1 MTGPSAAA
9 AAVDQNLAAMSDLS
23 RSIAERIEAATGSG
37 SATGSPAGTGAA
49 APAGTADQPAAGDQ
63 AVAPS
68 ANGAAQ
74 EPSAERRQRV
84 HGPRVTVSRASG
96 MVGGSASA
104 SQQAH
109 LDDLVRRYT
118 AKTATSKEIAQRY
131 RRVLADSRAVV
142 GFRSKTKEM
151 LYPIAGRR
159 AHGSRLE
166 DIDGNRYVDITM
178 GFGVLLF
185 GHEPD
190 FVSEAVRE
198 HLSRGI
204 QLGPRNVETGEAA
217 ELLAELTGMERVAFA
232 NSGTEANSAAIRLA
246 RAATGRRRIVTF
258 HGAYHGHADNV
269 LGRSAGT
276 GADRITVPVSTGIPS
291 ASVADLLVLDYGSD
305 ASLEVIAEHAD
316 DIAAVIIEPVQS
328 RHPSLRPVGFV
339 RQLRE
344 LTRRHGIVLMF
355 DEMLTGFRPAP
366 RGAQELYGV
375 TPDLATY
382 GKLLGGGFPIG
393 AIAGRADIMDG
404 VDGGFWQYGDASYP
418 PADTTFFGGTYIQ
431 HPVSMV
437 AARAVLTHLKEHS
450 PRLQE
455 RLNARTAGLA
465 DSLNRFFEDEEFPL
479 SVSHFGSQFRF
490 EHRADMELLYHHLM
504 LRGVHVWEWRNFFLS
519 TAHSDGDIAFI
530 ADAVRGSMRDLRAAG
545 FFPGGPKVLP
555 TPGGQAPAQAQTPP
569 QAQAPTRAQ
578 IPVATQG
585 PTATQGPGIVRLPEV
600 TQPPAGAQAPA
611 VAQAPAPR
619 TEPGSRTAVAARRAP
634 DFSIYFFGDY
644 PQEEAEAE
652 AGADAGSPAAA
663 PGKYDHILETARFAD
678 QHGFHALWMPERHFH
693 SFGGLFPN
701 PVVLAAALARETRHV
716 RLNAGS
722 VVLPLHDPVRVAEE
736 WSMADNLSGGR
747 VGIGCA
753 SGWHANDFVFFPEH
767 FGRHKEMMYEQ
778 VEQVRRLWRG
788 EAVRRTGG
796 DGETEVRLFP
806 RPVQDA
812 PPMYTAVVGNPASYV
827 AAARNDVGVVTNLM
841 TQSVEQLAE
850 NIALYRRTRA
860 EHGLDPDAGRVA
872 VLLHTYLAA
881 DHRTARAEAYE
892 PLARYMR
899 ASLSLFGNVAN
910 SLGHNVDLSAL
921 SEDDLDVLFRR
932 AYDRYCDQRALI
944 GTPETVASVV
954 DAVSAAGADEIVSLV
969 DFGVQPGALRTGL
982 THIDALRRRYH
993 APGADALTAAQAGA
1007 DAGVNTDTSTGA
1019 SAGARTSVSHVSAA
1033 PLSPGQQRIWFLERM
1048 LPGRTAYNETK
1059 AIRLDGPLDVP
1070 ALRTALGELVA
1081 RHEGL
1086 RTVFREIDDA
1096 PCQLVLPPSAP
1107 DFAVLDRTGAGA
1119 DGEEAAD
1126 AAVRAVL
1133 ADESARR
1140 FDLVD
1145 GPLFVTRLVKL
1156 GEERHVLVFSLHHI
1170 VVDAASATVLARDLS
1185 ALYRAAHRGS
1195 DAGLPALTGTYADH
1209 ARAQLRALDDPAG
1222 AVDLRYWLDTL
1233 GGELPVL
1240 ELPCDRPRPA
1250 AMTSNGRAVFHRLA
1264 PELSDRLRDLSRQ
1277 RRGTLF
1283 MTLLAGFT
1291 AMLHRVTGQRDIV
1304 VGTPI
1309 SDRPQGTED
1318 LLGFFVNTLALR
1330 FDLSGDPE
1338 FGTFLDRVR
1347 GVALDAYDHAD
1358 VPFEAVVRELAPAR
1372 TTDRTPVFQVLAEF
1386 ESSDPFRFDLPGVR
1400 ATVID
1405 AGPDKALTDLAVYFT
1420 DQPEGIR
1427 CHLEY
1432 NTDLFDADTVDGFF
1446 RTFRDL
1452 LEAAVREPGTPLS
1465 RLGATPARQETAQAV
1480 TPSPEQPATTTAARQ
1495 RGMVTVPPVE
1505 PAAQPVPAA
1514 WQQGPVRPVARATVH
1529 ELVARRAAD
1538 APYRT
1543 AVHHGDDRLSYREL
1557 DARAERLAAVVRER
1571 SGTTATAT
1579 ADGADDVVA
1588 LWLPRSTDLVVAM
1601 LAVLKSGLAYVPLDP
1616 SLGRARA
1623 ATVIAESGARLL
1635 LSTGSRADELDL
1647 PDGLAV
1653 IDVAAENRT
1662 TDRTKKVPSDAAG
1675 PESLCYV
1682 IYTSGSTG
1690 KPKGVAVPHSA
1701 VVDLCQWHHKRFAFT
1716 SADRS
1721 ALVCSQSFD
1730 ASVLEIWPALTAGAS
1745 LVIADDTVR
1754 ADTAELARWYA
1765 QQHVTFSILPTALGE
1780 ALLTLPPAEQPP
1792 LRHLLL
1798 GGDVMRTRPHPDVP
1812 YETVNVYGPTET
1824 TVLCTTQTVGP
1835 RTPGTGSGPIPIG
1848 RPADNVSVRVLDA
1861 SGAPVPLGTVGE
1873 LYVGGPGIARG
1884 YLGVPASADDRF
1896 GPDPVGAES
1905 GAKALE
1911 GATTAGSPG
1920 ASGAGAPSA
1929 GTRFYRTGDL
1939 VRWTEDGALEFRGR
1953 ADDQVKIRGY
1963 RVEPEEAAR
1972 ALNGLDGVREAAVVA
1987 RRDSRGEA
1995 YLAAYAV
2002 PADRDADD
2010 TTTAAGR
2017 RTYADRLARELAARL
2032 PEYLVP
2038 RSWAVLTALPLGGNG
2053 KMDRAAL
2060 PDPEIVTA
2068 ARPAPA
2074 FTPASAPVPAPVS
2087 GRPGQE
2093 ARQTAPAPAS
2103 SADGPEP
2110 GLRDRIEHRLR
2121 ALWADAFDLT
2131 ADAIGPDASFFDLGG
2146 HSIAAIRLV
2155 NRAREVFGQEYPMVR
2170 FYQEPTVRAMAA
2182 YLAGDT
2188 GTDAP
2193 SEDAEAG
2200 RSESPRVDAETRAGA
2215 GAGTGSDAGTGGRSG
2230 ADTGTDTG
2238 ADAGPDGATDVVDR
2252 APATYQQQGFI
2263 AQDDHPTPHVFNVA
2277 LRITLTGGLDLPA
2290 LRTALSQLIARHES
2304 LRTRF
2309 VKEDGQWWQ
2318 EILRPRP
2325 VDLQVEDLTT
2335 GRNTRAGTAVAA
2347 EAMDAEIEQISAQA
2361 AATRFDFGEGVA
2373 PKLRLVRSGP
2383 STWVL
2388 FFVLHHS
2395 TCDGWAVSVLLSDF
2409 AALYG
2414 AAATGTPHT
2423 LASTVPQ
2430 PTEYARWQRETAPER
2445 PDQRLLKYWAREL
2458 DGAPF
2463 ELALPLD
2470 RPRPETLSGQGRV
2483 VLFSVDS
2490 GLLTDVE
2497 RLARKCGTT
2506 PYAVTTAAL
2515 GRLIGKLSGRT
2526 DVVANVAYANRE
2538 RRAFESLMACTAVGL
2553 PLRIRLDGVGTFTDL
2568 VRQVA
2573 HTSIEGIDHI
2583 VSLRRLVEPLREEM
2597 GVEVP
2602 DHVPFGF
2609 AYQSSLQT
2617 DIELPGVAAVVEDLA
2632 VPAARTDLSIGLIP
2646 AGDTLTGYMEY
2657 STDLWEHSTVEGW
2670 ADAYV
2675 NLLAEEVR
2683 AALAD

>member
-1 MTGPSAAA
+1 MTGLSGAA
-9 AAVDQNLAAMSDLS
+9 AAVDQDLAAMADLS
-23 RSIAERIEAATGSG
+23 RRIAQRIEAAAGT
-37 SATGSPAGTGAA
+37 AEQTAAPEAPAPAAPAAGTG
-49 APAGTADQPAAGDQ
+49 G
-63 AVAPS
+63 
-68 ANGAAQ
+68 
-74 EPSAERRQRV
+74 RQRV

-96 MVGGSASA
+96 MVGGLAPA

-159 AHGSRLE
+159 ASGSWLE
-166 DIDGNRYVDITM
+166 DVDGNRYVDITM

-185 GHEPD
+185 GHEPR

-269 LGRSAGT
+269 LGRSTGT
-276 GADRITVPVSTGIPS
+276 GADRVTVPVSSGIPHN
-291 ASVADLLVLDYGSD
+291 SVADLLVLDYGSD
-305 ASLEVIAEHAD
+305 ASLAAVAEHAD

-328 RHPSLRPVGFV
+328 RHPSLQPAEFV
-339 RQLRE
+339 RRLRE

-393 AIAGRADIMDG
+393 AIAGRADIMNG

-450 PRLQE
+450 PLLQE
-455 RLNARTAGLA
+455 RLNARTGELA

-479 SVSHFGSQFRF
+479 RISHFGSQFRF

-519 TAHSDGDIAFI
+519 TAHSDGDLEFI
-530 ADAVRGSMRDLRAAG
+530 ADAVRGSLRDLRAAG
-545 FFPGGPKVLP
+545 FFPGGPKPLA
-555 TPGGQAPAQAQTPP
+555 TAAPATARAPKAPGTPE
-569 QAQAPTRAQ
+569 APKASGAV
-578 IPVATQG
+578 PGAPLAEEPKGVAWNAAAAR
-585 PTATQGPGIVRLPEV
+585 TATVP
-600 TQPPAGAQAPA
+600 APA
-611 VAQAPAPR
+611 RTAPKPATEPRPAPSATAAAPRR
-619 TEPGSRTAVAARRAP
+619 TP

-644 PQEEAEAE
+644 PQDETAA
-652 AGADAGSPAAA
+652 AADPAASQ
-663 PGKYDHILETARFAD
+663 GKYDHILDTARFAD

-753 SGWHANDFVFFPEH
+753 SGWHANDFVFFPER

-788 EAVRRTGG
+788 EAVRRAGG

-806 RPVQDA
+806 RPVQDT
-812 PPMYTAVVGNPASYV
+812 PPMYTAVVGNPASYE
-827 AAARNDVGVVTNLM
+827 AAARHDVGVVTNLM

-881 DHRTARAEAYE
+881 DHRTARTEAYE
-892 PLARYMR
+892 PLSRYMR

-944 GTPETVASVV
+944 GTPETVAPVV

-969 DFGVQPGALRTGL
+969 DFGVAPDALRSGL
-982 THIDALRRRYH
+982 THVDALRRRYH
-993 APGADALTAAQAGA
+993 EP
-1007 DAGVNTDTSTGA
+1007 
-1019 SAGARTSVSHVSAA
+1019 SAGARRSAPSAPGRTGVREPAPESAA

-1070 ALRTALGELVA
+1070 ALRTALRELVA

-1086 RTVFREIDDA
+1086 RTVFREIDDE
-1096 PCQLVLPPSAP
+1096 PCQLVRPPSAP
-1107 DFAVLDRTGAGA
+1107 DFAVLDRTAAGPA
-1119 DGEEAAD
+1119 GDD
-1126 AAVRAVL
+1126 AAIRAVL
-1133 ADESARR
+1133 AEESERR
-1140 FDLVD
+1140 FDLVN

-1156 GEERHVLVFSLHHI
+1156 AEERHVLVFSLHHI

-1185 ALYRAAHRGS
+1185 ALYRAAHDGT
-1195 DAGLPALTGTYADH
+1195 GPELPALTGTYADH
-1209 ARAQLRALDDPAG
+1209 ARAQLRTLDEPAKAAG
-1222 AVDLRYWLDTL
+1222 LTYWLGTL

-1264 PELSDRLRDLSRQ
+1264 PELSTRLRDLSRQ

-1330 FDLSGDPE
+1330 FDVSGDPE
-1338 FGTFLDRVR
+1338 FGAFLDRVR

-1358 VPFEAVVRELAPAR
+1358 VPFETVVRELAPAR

-1432 NTDLFDADTVDGFF
+1432 NTDLFDAATVDGFF
-1446 RTFRDL
+1446 HTFRDL
-1452 LEAAVREPGTPLS
+1452 LEAAVRDPRTPLS
-1465 RLGATPARQETAQAV
+1465 RL
-1480 TPSPEQPATTTAARQ
+1480 ATTAERPGTDAAPTTAPT
-1495 RGMVTVPPVE
+1495 GK
-1505 PAAQPVPAA
+1505 PVPAE
-1514 WQQGPVRPVARATVH
+1514 WQHGPARPVARTTVH

-1543 AVHHGDDRLSYREL
+1543 AVHHGEDRLCYREL
-1557 DARAERLAAVVRER
+1557 DERAERLATVIRER
-1571 SGTTATAT
+1571 SGG
-1579 ADGADDVVA
+1579 DGADEVVA
-1588 LWLPRSTDLVVAM
+1588 LWLPRSFDLIVAM
-1601 LAVLKSGLAYVPLDP
+1601 LAVLKSGRAYVPLDP

-1623 ATVIAESGARLL
+1623 AAVIAECGARLL
-1635 LSTGSRADELDL
+1635 VSTGSQADALDL
-1647 PDGLAV
+1647 PDGPAV
-1653 IDVAAENRT
+1653 LDVADGKSGGSGGSHASGRT
-1662 TDRTKKVPSDAAG
+1662 EKTPSDAAG

-1690 KPKGVAVPHSA
+1690 TPKGVAVPHRS

-1730 ASVLEIWPALTAGAS
+1730 ASVLEIWPALTAGAAI
-1745 LVIADDTVR
+1745 VIADDTVR
-1754 ADTAELARWYA
+1754 TDTAALARWYA

-1780 ALLTLPPAEQPP
+1780 ALLTLPSAEQPP

-1798 GGDVMRTRPHPDVP
+1798 GGDVMRARPRPDVA
-1812 YETVNVYGPTET
+1812 YETVNVYGPTEI
-1824 TVLCTTQTVGP
+1824 TVLCTTETVRP
-1835 RTPGTGSGPIPIG
+1835 HTPETGSGPIPIG
-1848 RPADNVSVRVLDA
+1848 RPADNVTLRVLDA
-1861 SGAPVPLGTVGE
+1861 SGAPVPLGAVGE
-1873 LYVGGPGIARG
+1873 LYVGGPGVARG
-1884 YLGVPASADDRF
+1884 YLGAPASTEERF
-1896 GPDPVGAES
+1896 GPDP
-1905 GAKALE
+1905 LR
-1911 GATTAGSPG
+1911 AGPG
-1920 ASGAGAPSA
+1920 ADVSEASGTIGY
-1929 GTRFYRTGDL
+1929 YRTGDL

-1953 ADDQVKIRGY
+1953 IDDQVKVRGY

-1972 ALNGLDGVREAAVVA
+1972 ALNALDGVREAAVLA
-1987 RRDSRGEA
+1987 RRDSHGEA

-2002 PADRDADD
+2002 PADQGAGH
-2010 TTTAAGR
+2010 TATAADR
-2017 RTYADRLARELAARL
+2017 QAYADGLARELASRL

-2038 RSWAVLTALPLGGNG
+2038 RSWSVLTALPLAGNG
-2053 KMDRAAL
+2053 KLERAAL

-2068 ARPAPA
+2068 VRP
-2074 FTPASAPVPAPVS
+2074 TPAPVEPK
-2087 GRPGQE
+2087 RDP
-2093 ARQTAPAPAS
+2093 RQAATVTVP
-2103 SADGPEP
+2103 ADGRPEP
-2110 GLRDRIEHRLR
+2110 GLRARLEHRLR

-2131 ADAIGPDASFFDLGG
+2131 ADAIGPDTSFFDLGG

-2182 YLAGDT
+2182 YLSGDS
-2188 GTDAP
+2188 G
-2193 SEDAEAG
+2193 
-2200 RSESPRVDAETRAGA
+2200 ES
-2215 GAGTGSDAGTGGRSG
+2215 GSG
-2230 ADTGTDTG
+2230 G
-2238 ADAGPDGATDVVDR
+2238 ADAGDGGDADGAAVAAAEVVDR
-2252 APATYQQQGFI
+2252 AMVTRQQRGFI
-2263 AQDDHPTPHVFNVA
+2263 DSHHRHTLPQVYNVA
-2277 LRITLTGGLDLPA
+2277 LRITLTGDLDLPA
-2290 LRTALSQLIARHES
+2290 LRTALTGLVARHES

-2309 VKEDGQWWQ
+2309 VEEDGQWWQ

-2325 VDLQVEDLTT
+2325 VDLPVEDLTT
-2335 GRNTRAGTAVAA
+2335 RKEATAATPGTTGAAG
-2347 EAMDAEIEQISAQA
+2347 DADDVIKRISAEVA
-2361 AATRFDFGEGVA
+2361 DTRFDLTEGVA
-2373 PKLRLVRSGP
+2373 PKLRLVRTGP
-2383 STWVL
+2383 SAWVL
-2388 FFVLHHS
+2388 FLLMHHS
-2395 TCDGWAVSVLLSDF
+2395 TCDGWAVSILLSDF
-2409 AALYG
+2409 AALYR
-2414 AAATGTPHT
+2414 AAVTGTPHT
-2423 LASTVPQ
+2423 LGSTVPQ
-2430 PTEYARWQRETAPER
+2430 PTEYARWQQETATDRTEER
-2445 PDQRLLKYWAREL
+2445 ILKYWAGEL

-2463 ELALPLD
+2463 QHALPLD

-2483 VLFSVDS
+2483 FLFPVGADVRA
-2490 GLLTDVE
+2490 DVE

-2506 PYAVTTAAL
+2506 PYAVTVAAL
-2515 GRLIGKLSGRT
+2515 GRLVGKLSGRS
-2526 DVVANVAYANRE
+2526 DVVVNVSYANRE
-2538 RRAFESLMACTAVGL
+2538 RRAFESLVACTAVGL
-2553 PLRIRLDGVGTFTDL
+2553 PLRIRLDGAEDFADL

-2583 VSLRRLVEPLREEM
+2583 MPLRRLAKPLREEM

-2609 AYQSSLQT
+2609 QYQNSLET
-2617 DIELPGVAAVVEDLA
+2617 DIELPGVETAVEDLA
-2632 VPAARTDLSIGLIP
+2632 VRASRTEFNFGLVP
-2646 AGDTLTGYMEY
+2646 AGDTLTGYVEY
-2657 STDLWEHSTVEGW
+2657 SSDLWDRSTIEGW
-2670 ADAYV
+2670 TADYV
-2675 NLLAEEVR
+2675 ALLAEEVR
-2683 AALAD
+2683 TALAD